1 MTKKHLPLLT
11 LLLLFC
17 CCFAARAWQGVDDK
31 RKQAVKEEKDK
42 IHWEADNH
50 RFNEFEANAAQR
62 LSGNVVFRHG
72 GMTMY
77 CDSAL
82 LYEASESFDAF
93 GHVRIVQG
101 DTLELT
107 GDVLHYYGENLM
119 AEMRHNVVMT
129 HREQVLKTDSLNYDR
144 LYNVCYYF
152 EGGRLIDGTS
162 VLESDWGEY
171 HTDTKQSVF
180 NYNVVLTDED
190 FKLVTDTLHYDTQTK
205 WSKAIGPTN
214 IYSNGDRIYTELGYY
229 NTQSEQARLY
239 DRTMAFG
246 RDRIM
251 SGDTVYYD
259 KTTGVMEAINN
270 ISCEDTKNKNIL
282 TGDYC
287 IYFEQTGEAMATKR
301 ALAREFSQGTDT
313 LYVHADTI
321 RMFTY
326 NIGTDSVYR
335 KLHGYF
341 HVRAYRTDVQAVSDS
356 LVFNSKEGKLTLYKD
371 PIVWSDTKQ
380 VLGEEINVFMADST
394 IDSIY
399 VERQALMVEQVDSVH
414 FNQVTSQEMH
424 SYFDKGEMRENHAV
438 GNVLTIF
445 YPLEKDSTIL
455 YSNYLETSIL
465 KVFMKERK
473 LDRLWAP
480 ASPVAVLY
488 PIGMAPPERRQL
500 ANFFWFDYI
509 RPLNKDDIYEWRP
522 KKAGTELKPS
532 IRRTPPLQ
540 KLDGKKKK

>member
-1 MTKKHLPLLT
+1 MTKKHQPLLPLLF
-11 LLLLFC
+11 LFC
-17 CCFAARAWQGVDDK
+17 CCVAAQAWQGADDK

-50 RFNEFEANAAQR
+50 RFNEFEDNAAQR

-119 AEMRHNVVMT
+119 AEMRYNVVMT
-129 HREQVLKTDSLNYDR
+129 HRNQILKTDSLNYDR
-144 LYNVCYYF
+144 LYNVSYYF

-214 IYSNGDRIYTELGYY
+214 IYSNDDRIYTELGYY
-229 NTQSEQARLY
+229 NTESEQARLY

-259 KTTGVMEAINN
+259 KTTGVMEAFNN

-301 ALAREFSQGTDT
+301 ALAREFSQGPDT

-326 NIGTDSVYR
+326 NIDTDSVYR

-380 VLGEEINVFMADST
+380 VLGEEINVYMADST

-399 VERQALMVEQVDSVH
+399 VERQALMVEQLDSVH

-424 SYFDKGEMRENHAV
+424 SYFENGEMRENQAV

-465 KVFMKERK
+465 KMFMKERK

-488 PIGMAPPERRQL
+488 PIGMAPPDRRQL
-500 ANFFWFDYI
+500 ANFVWFDYI

-540 KLDGKKKK
+540 KLEGKKKK

>member
-1 MTKKHLPLLT
+1 MTKKHLPLFP

-17 CCFAARAWQGVDDK
+17 CCVAAQAWQGADDK

-82 LYEASESFDAF
+82 LYEASESFDAY

-119 AEMRHNVVMT
+119 AEMRYNVVMT
-129 HREQVLKTDSLNYDR
+129 HRNQILKTDSLNYDR
-144 LYNVCYYF
+144 LYNVSYYF

-259 KTTGVMEAINN
+259 KTTGMMEAFNN

-301 ALAREFSQGTDT
+301 ALARDFSQGPDT

-326 NIGTDSVYR
+326 NIDTDSVYR

-356 LVFNSKEGKLTLYKD
+356 LVYTSKEGKLTLYKD

-380 VLGEEINVFMADST
+380 VLGEEINVYMADST

-399 VERQALMVEQVDSVH
+399 VERQALMVEQLDSVH
-414 FNQVTSQEMH
+414 FNQVTSHEMH
-424 SYFDKGEMRENHAV
+424 SYYVNGEMKENHAV

-465 KVFMKERK
+465 KMFMKERK

-488 PIGMAPPERRQL
+488 PIGMAPPERTRL
-500 ANFFWFDYI
+500 HNFAWFDYI
-509 RPLNKDDIYEWRP
+509 RPLNKEDIYEWRP